1 MVSTGEASV
10 FRPFQNLRCCHES
23 PRPSGRYR
31 KFWKGLKAKW
41 KVSKILEGSQKQVEE
56 GIENSERVSKQI
68 LILHEELGFE
78 NWYGTKLEDPV
89 DLASYSI
96 SSGAQYVTLDNKI
109 KCLSVAISFLATPPI
124 KL

>member
-1 MVSTGEASV
+1 VGQSESDWDGIYRRSV
-10 FRPFQNLRCCHES
+10 CFQTLPEFEVLSRV
-23 PRPSGRYR
+23 PQ
-31 KFWKGLKAKW
+31 AKW